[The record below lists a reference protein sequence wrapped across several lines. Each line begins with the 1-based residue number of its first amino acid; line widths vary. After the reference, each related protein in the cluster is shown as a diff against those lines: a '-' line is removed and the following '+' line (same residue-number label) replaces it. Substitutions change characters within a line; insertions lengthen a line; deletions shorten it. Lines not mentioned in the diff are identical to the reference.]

1 MSLSL
6 AKLFGYNLRKLRNE
20 KGISQQALSNELQIS
35 KAALSYYENG
45 QRVPDIDTLKKVA
58 VYFNVSADFML
69 GLSEVSS
76 SDKDIKDVCAYTGLK
91 EEVIK
96 KIINSPDEKSSI
108 KIPLPLSYCKEVI
121 LPQTLNLQSI
131 INLFFA
137 DGSDSSNIEERNDW
151 IDLFRLIEC
160 YCFIEDRETA
170 LLLKNIIS
178 DFFNNIFPGYRF
190 IEDTISLDI
199 KPTNMDLTENK
210 SGYPF

>member
-96 KIINSPDEKSSI
+96 KIINSPDEKA
-108 KIPLPLSYCKEVI
+108 LSKFHCHSVI
-121 LPQTLNLQSI
+121 AKKLYYHK
-131 INLFFA
+131 
-137 DGSDSSNIEERNDW
+137 
-151 IDLFRLIEC
+151 RLI
-160 YCFIEDRETA
+160 FKVLSIFFLQMVQTVA
-170 LLLKNIIS
+170 ILKNEMI
-178 DFFNNIFPGYRF
+178 G
-190 IEDTISLDI
+190 
-199 KPTNMDLTENK
+199 
-210 SGYPF
+210 